1 MPSGMN
7 TETSRCLQCWIFH
20 FNLLSKFS
28 FITVLSNLLMTEKAA
43 MTKKQSQKPKV
54 EIPEPAIH
62 LDKIRPGMKLAKI
75 MENPEFY
82 LPAKQKP
89 LKK

>member
-1 MPSGMN
+1 
-7 TETSRCLQCWIFH
+7 
-20 FNLLSKFS
+20 
-28 FITVLSNLLMTEKAA
+28 MTEKAA

-75 MENPEFY
+75 IENPEFY